1 MRIIGLTGRARAGKD
16 TAAGFILK
24 WCADRGIRAER
35 VALADPLKVSAAAAL
50 GFDTTPRPGMVEDA
64 VAFCDD
70 LKQEGCRI
78 TVQHLNHS
86 ELGPRVFSSPLVSGR
101 EYLQRYG
108 TEAHRG
114 VFGDDFWI
122 KVTEDRLNKMAGAAE
137 VAVITDVR
145 FDNEAMMVRRY
156 EGENWYV
163 QRPAG
168 EEEISTGLEHTSE
181 AGVSA
186 NLLDERLLNYG
197 TREEFEA
204 VVHALCDMNINLQE
218 GK

>member
-1 MRIIGLTGRARAGKD
+1 MKVIGLTGRARAGKD
-16 TAAGFILK
+16 TAAGFILE

-64 VAFCDD
+64 VAFCDE
-70 LKQEGCRI
+70 LKHNGHI
-78 TVQHLNHS
+78 LLHS
-86 ELGPRVFSSPLVSGR
+86 QGNSASPFNLKFELSGR
-101 EYLQRYG
+101 EFLQRYG

-114 VFGDDFWI
+114 VFGEDFWI
-122 KVTEDRLNKMAGAAE
+122 RVAEERLDRMAGEIE

-145 FDNEAMMVRRY
+145 FDNEARMVY
-156 EGENWYV
+156 NHNGENWLV
-163 QRPAG
+163 QRPTG
-168 EEEISTGLEHTSE
+168 EDEISTGLEHTSE
-181 AGVSA
+181 AGV
-186 NLLDERLLNYG
+186 DGVYVREFLLNYG

-204 VVHALCDMNINLQE
+204 TVRVLCDMNINLLE

>member
-64 VAFCDD
+64 VAFCDF
-70 LKQEGCRI
+70 LKQDGWVVEIYNPDVGI
-78 TVQHLNHS
+78 QS
-86 ELGPRVFSSPLVSGR
+86 AVSGR

-114 VFGDDFWI
+114 VFGEDFWI
-122 KVTEDRLNKMAGAAE
+122 KVAEDRLNKMAGSVE

-145 FDNEAMMVRRY
+145 FNNEARMVCNY
-156 EGENWYV
+156 SGENWLV
-163 QRPAG
+163 QRPTG
-168 EEEISTGLEHTSE
+168 EDEISTGLEHTSE
-181 AGVSA
+181 AGV
-186 NLLDERLLNYG
+186 DGVYVHEHLLNYG

-204 VVHALCDMNINLQE
+204 TVRTLCDMNLNLLE